1 MSKNKKSFSETGL
14 GKILTGVLPQVIKG
28 ASKVLPD
35 NGVLGIIKNII
46 DTDPDMSTEEKEA
59 AHDQLLEL
67 YRLEVED
74 RTEEKEAAHDQL
86 LELYRLEVEDRD
98 SARSR
103 EARIKEAGGNDW
115 MMSLTGIV
123 GLSAFAFL
131 VYTVVTTNVP
141 ESNKEIFIHMIG
153 IVEGVALS
161 IFGYYFGSAVK
172 KENKNG

>member
-1 MSKNKKSFSETGL
+1 MNKKEQENGKKPFKDTGL
-14 GKILTGVLPQVIKG
+14 GKILLSVIPGFVKG

-35 NGVLGIIKNII
+35 SGVLGVIKNLI
-46 DTDPDMSTEEKEA
+46 DTDPDMSDEEKA
-59 AHDQLLEL
+59 QAHDQL
-67 YRLEVED
+67 V
-74 RTEEKEAAHDQL
+74 
-86 LELYRLEVEDRD
+86 ELYRLEVEDRD
-98 SARSR
+98 SARKR
-103 EARIKEAGGNDW
+103 EAAIVNSGGKDW

-123 GLSAFAFL
+123 GLTAFAFL

-172 KENKNG
+172 KDNKA